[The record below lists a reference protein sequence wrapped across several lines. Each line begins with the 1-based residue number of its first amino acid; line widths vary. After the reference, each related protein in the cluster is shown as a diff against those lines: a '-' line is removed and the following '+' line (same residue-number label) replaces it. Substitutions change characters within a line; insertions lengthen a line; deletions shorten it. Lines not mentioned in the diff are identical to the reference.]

1 MFYETMK
8 EKQTKEKKE
17 KVIFQL
23 LEDTETKETWI
34 NWANSWRE
42 AHKETFSPLINT
54 LFVTDFKIKGKN
66 YKERKE
72 NARALAIDFQNA
84 IINSNIDFSYYDLMM
99 QGAQFER
106 IAKSYGLVKEYK
118 ENAII

>member
-1 MFYETMK
+1 M
-8 EKQTKEKKE
+8 E

-23 LEDTETKETWI
+23 LEDTETKETWTS
-34 NWANSWRE
+34 WTNSWRD
-42 AHKETFSPLINT
+42 AHKETFSPLIDT

-99 QGAQFER
+99 QGAQFEK
-106 IAKSYGLVKEYK
+106 IAKKYGLVEEYK
-118 ENAII
+118 ENGII

>member
-1 MFYETMK
+1 MK
-8 EKQTKEKKE
+8 

-23 LEDTETKETWI
+23 LEDTETGEKWM

-106 IAKSYGLVKEYK
+106 IAKSYGLVEEYK
-118 ENAII
+118 ENGII

>member
-1 MFYETMK
+1 MYYETMK
-8 EKQTKEKKE
+8 EKKIKEKKE

-23 LEDTETKETWI
+23 LQDTETKEIWI
-34 NWANSWRE
+34 NWADSWRE

-84 IINSNIDFSYYDLMM
+84 IINSNINLSYYDIIM
-99 QGAQFER
+99 QGAQFEK
-106 IAKSYGLVKEYK
+106 IAKKYGLIQEFK